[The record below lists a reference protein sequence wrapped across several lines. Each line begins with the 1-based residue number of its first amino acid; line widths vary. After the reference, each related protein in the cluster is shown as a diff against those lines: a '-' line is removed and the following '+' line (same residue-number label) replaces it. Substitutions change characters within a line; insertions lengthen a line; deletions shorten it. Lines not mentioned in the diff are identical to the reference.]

1 MNSHVFSVNISF
13 PGNITVTD
21 EESGQAWTQET
32 GAGGVQVLLASLII
46 LLSLLAL
53 VTASLVTRRRGHRR
67 DARQRG
73 LAEAIIGGGENR
85 AVSRE
90 IEESLAQQRDT
101 NWTGHTE
108 YLQHAGLGN
117 RIKIV
122 TL

>member
-1 MNSHVFSVNISF
+1 MNSHVFSVNVSS

-67 DARQRG
+67 DARQRD

-101 NWTGHTE
+101 QWTGDTQYFTLHR
-108 YLQHAGLGN
+108 N
-117 RIKIV
+117 KIV
-122 TL
+122 TLYR